1 MNKIIN
7 ILKKQKSLPID
18 QFINVALYD
27 KKFGYYMKKNPFGK
41 YGDYITA
48 PLVSNLFGE
57 IITLWCVAFWENL
70 KKPKKIYVVELGPG
84 NASLCNK
91 MLSTS
96 KIFENFYNSVEFRL
110 LEKSK
115 TLKKI
120 QKNKIKNKK
129 VKWINEIQ
137 ELDKGPVI
145 FLGNEFFDS
154 LPIKQIYKKKD
165 QFFEKHVAF
174 SKKNKKISF
183 LFKKAKKNLIKNIK
197 KWDLDL
203 EKGIIE
209 YPDKAI
215 KYLDIITKK
224 IKKYNGCL
232 LAFDYGY
239 NKNNNQSTLQSV
251 KKHKYVNIFS
261 DIGNS
266 DITSH
271 VNFKLFTK
279 VLNKKLKVEKIV
291 PQSKFLQRMGIVER
305 ANILSKEMNFKS
317 KADLYYRLRRLL
329 HSSEMGNLFK
339 VLFAKNKKT
348 KFSLG
353 FD

>member
-7 ILKKQKSLPID
+7 ILKKQKAIPID
-18 QFINVALYD
+18 QFINVALYN

-41 YGDYITA
+41 HGDYITA

-57 IITLWCVAFWENL
+57 IITLWCVAFWEYL

-84 NASLCNK
+84 DASLCDK
-91 MLSTS
+91 MLKTS

-115 TLKKI
+115 VLRKL
-120 QKNKIKNKK
+120 QKNKIRNKK
-129 VKWINEIQ
+129 VKWVSTIQ
-137 ELDKGPVI
+137 ELKEGPII

-154 LPIKQIYKKKD
+154 LPIKQLYKKKD
-165 QFFEKHVAF
+165 QFYEKYVTF
-174 SKKNKKISF
+174 LKKDKKINF

-197 KWDLDL
+197 KWNLDT

-224 IKKYNGCL
+224 INKYDGCL

-239 NKNNNQSTLQSV
+239 NQNKNQNTLQSIN
-251 KKHKYVNIFS
+251 KHEHVNIFY
-261 DIGNS
+261 DIGSS

-279 VLNKKLKVEKIV
+279 VLNKRLKVEKIIS
-291 PQSKFLQRMGIVER
+291 QSKFLQRMGIIER
-305 ANILSKEMNFKS
+305 ANILSKEMSFKS
-317 KADLYYRLRRLL
+317 KADMYYRLRRLL
-329 HSSEMGNLFK
+329 HNDEMGNLFK